1 MTKNQVIGC
10 FAACLL
16 SVAAYAA
23 DDYVVPRTEYGHP
36 DLQGVWT
43 NASQTPLE
51 RPRELGEK
59 RAFTQQE
66 RMAQEQQWQDYID
79 ARQAPSDP
87 DRPPPADRN
96 TDLGYDNFWVDMGTD
111 VIEING
117 EFRTSII
124 IDPPDGRIPYAE
136 GARERMMATYRR
148 MSYDGPE
155 ARPMGER
162 CLVSFG
168 SSSGPPMLPVMYNNN
183 YQIVQNE
190 DYVMILV
197 EMVHDARIIPLD
209 KGHGP
214 AEIPKWMGDSVGRW
228 EGDTL
233 VVESTNFRPDQVFRA
248 ATEALT
254 VTERFTRVSDRKIVY
269 SFTLDDPA
277 GYARPWTGEVAM
289 NLRPP
294 ESDRMYEYA
303 CHEGN
308 YALSG
313 ILAGARQQEVLQ
325 EFATVEADQ

>member
-1 MTKNQVIGC
+1 MMNRLLAC
-10 FAACLL
+10 FSAIILL
-16 SVAAYAA
+16 PVSALAA
-23 DDYVVPRTEYGHP
+23 DDYRAPRTEYGHP

-51 RPRELGEK
+51 RPRELGDK
-59 RAFTQQE
+59 RAFSHEE
-66 RMAQEQQWQDYID
+66 RLAQEQEWLDYI
-79 ARQAPSDP
+79 ANRQAPSDP
-87 DRPPPADRN
+87 DRAPPTDGNA
-96 TDLGYDNFWVDMGTD
+96 DLGYDNFWVDQGTD

-117 EFRTSII
+117 EYRTSII

-136 GARERMMATYRR
+136 GARERMMAGFRR
-148 MSYDGPE
+148 MNYDGPE
-155 ARPMGER
+155 SRPLGER

-214 AEIPKWMGDSVGRW
+214 EEIPKWMGDSVGRW
-228 EGDTL
+228 EGESL
-233 VVESTNFRPDQVFRA
+233 VVETTNMRSEQVFRG
-248 ATEALT
+248 ATAGLT
-254 VTERFTRVSDRKIVY
+254 VTERFTRISDTKIAY
-269 SFTLDDPA
+269 SFTMDDPE
-277 GYARPWTGEVAM
+277 GYSRPWTGEVAM

-313 ILAGARQQEVLQ
+313 ILAGARQQEVQQ
-325 EFATVEADQ
+325 ELAGAQSEE